1 MEIITEGL
9 VSYHLVASICS
20 IVEFKMMKLVEAV
33 KFFSWYRKNWVI
45 WELVFPKMLGLI
57 FLILLRSIDLSSE

>member
-1 MEIITEGL
+1 MEIITEGV
-9 VSYHLVASICS
+9 VSDHLVASICS

-45 WELVFPKMLGLI
+45 WELVFPKILGLI
-57 FLILLRSIDLSSE
+57 FLILLRSVGLSSE

>member
-1 MEIITEGL
+1 MEIITEG
-9 VSYHLVASICS
+9 VISYHLVASICS

-45 WELVFPKMLGLI
+45 
-57 FLILLRSIDLSSE
+57 